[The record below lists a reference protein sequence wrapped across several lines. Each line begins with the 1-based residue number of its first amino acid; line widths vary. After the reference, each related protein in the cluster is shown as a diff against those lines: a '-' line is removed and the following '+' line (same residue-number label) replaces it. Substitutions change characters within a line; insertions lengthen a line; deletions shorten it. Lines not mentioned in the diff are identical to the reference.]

1 MNFFLVLMLRMALA
15 FAFLFS
21 VFGQVAIV
29 PNSLA
34 DELRVTYGPEMIPVL
49 IPAAIIGIAFVQIV
63 FAASWML
70 LGMIASDSIFS
81 DRAFRWVDVIIG
93 ATAAATLLA
102 AGMFCYVFVAGSN
115 STADEMPLLGAL
127 GSLIA
132 CGGAGAAFG
141 MLMLIM
147 RGLLRKATEMKTEMA
162 EVI

>member
-15 FAFLFS
+15 FAFLCS
-21 VFGQVAIV
+21 LFGQFMIV

-34 DELRVTYGPEMIPVL
+34 DELRMTYGPEMIPVL
-49 IPAAIIGIAFVQIV
+49 IPAAILGVAFIQVAFV
-63 FAASWML
+63 AGWML
-70 LGMIASDSIFS
+70 LGMIAGDSIFS

-93 ATAAATLLA
+93 AAAAATVLTA
-102 AGMFCYVFVAGSN
+102 VVFCYVFVAGAN
-115 STADEMPLLGAL
+115 SSADEMPLLGAL
-127 GSLIA
+127 GSLLA
-132 CGGAGAAFG
+132 CGGAGAAFT